1 MCVCHAVVKM
11 RKNPDVV
18 IRVGRAV
25 WAPIKGYVDSSEITV
40 TILNSSATLPINLK
54 HEILGK
60 KQKQK

>member
-1 MCVCHAVVKM
+1 M

-18 IRVGRAV
+18 IRVGRV
-25 WAPIKGYVDSSEITV
+25 VCAPIKGYVDSSEITV